1 MQLVVIVTAIVIG
14 APKRKSSKTGILI
27 DKEKNKEEI
36 PICSPSQTEV
46 SAASFT
52 ASAHKIMN
60 NLVENNIETYK
71 ECCFIVNSQLLTDL
85 LSVIGKCKQCLAS
98 IDVNHLLLK
107 KQGQDF
113 LISWILFA
121 LNVDKALIFAHQ
133 KI

>member
-14 APKRKSSKTGILI
+14 APKRKSSRGILI

-60 NLVENNIETYK
+60 NLVENNIEIYK

-107 KQGQDF
+107 KQGQVF
-113 LISWILFA
+113 LIS
-121 LNVDKALIFAHQ
+121 
-133 KI
+133 